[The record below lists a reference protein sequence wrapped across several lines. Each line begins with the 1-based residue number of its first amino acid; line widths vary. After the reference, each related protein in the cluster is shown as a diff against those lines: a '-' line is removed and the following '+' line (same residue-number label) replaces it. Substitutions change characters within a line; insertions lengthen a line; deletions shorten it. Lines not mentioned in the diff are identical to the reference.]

1 MTRELVT
8 IEAAGAITT
17 AEKTFDDVVND
28 WFNSDSMFR
37 VREQSKKSYRKSL
50 KAFRDWLTAQGIDE
64 PIKQDVKDWC
74 AAMDAAGFSTATK
87 NLRLTT
93 VRNFYAWLSTEHGVE
108 DIAAGLKGWKET
120 KEHRRGFLSCDEM
133 RRLLDVV
140 DVSTLQ
146 GKRDKAILAVML
158 CGGLRTIEINRL
170 RVADVVH
177 KGGVCYL
184 NVIGK
189 GRDDVEA
196 VKISAKAERL
206 IHAWM
211 DAREAVD
218 VVTDDRPL
226 FCSLGNNS
234 FGEPITTNSVS
245 TMCKKYLTA
254 AGLKTKEIVAHSLRH
269 SLATNSLLKGASLME
284 VQQQLRHVNLS
295 TTQVYLHEAEKA
307 ANRCTDLIAN
317 EIF

>member
-189 GRDDVEA
+189 GRDDVEG

-211 DAREAVD
+211 DAREAAD

-234 FGEPITTNSVS
+234 FGEPLSTNSVS

-269 SLATNSLLKGASLME
+269 SLATNSLLKGATLME

-295 TTQVYLHEAEKA
+295 TTQIYLHEAEKA

>member
-120 KEHRRGFLSCDEM
+120 REHRRGFLSCDEM

-234 FGEPITTNSVS
+234 FGEPISTNAIS

>member
-269 SLATNSLLKGASLME
+269 SLATNSLLKGATLME